1 MLNDD
6 VGTSSFCASCDNV
19 LKEQLY
25 ESLLLFSQ
33 FLNQIEVFLNQIEI
47 PESYHLAY
55 KIENRNILDAPF
67 NIKLI
72 TKSKINKKQKFKR
85 KSKTKKMN
93 QLEIKLNKK
102 YKLIALLKVIS
113 NPQQQRQKLDELF

>member
-1 MLNDD
+1 M
-6 VGTSSFCASCDNV
+6 

-33 FLNQIEVFLNQIEI
+33 FLNQIEVFLNQTEV

-102 YKLIALLKVIS
+102 YKLIALLKVIN